1 MGGKQSKH
9 VFTNDL
15 QLPPEEK
22 DDTKCC
28 LFCPIPKA
36 IGGSSSPDT
45 TTVTPSRNSSKNNLS
60 RPNSNTTL
68 YKDEFGTPLPDTPI
82 FARRLRDAA
91 FDDQDNEEKKTG
103 GGGSFGRATGGSYVE
118 GVSSS
123 RYGGLEKEAS
133 TMFMNEKLNGEQ
145 KHSSTNR
152 GGKLPTA
159 EIYEGPVSYSSFH
172 LYSQH
177 YNLSFTLNILCV
189 FVYSSFFRMPNQN
202 YIKSMNSVK
211 YWE

>member
-9 VFTNDL
+9 AFTNDL
-15 QLPPEEK
+15 QQPQAPE

-36 IGGSSSPDT
+36 SSSSSPDT
-45 TTVTPSRNSSKNNLS
+45 TTVTPSRNNSKNNLS
-60 RPNSNTTL
+60 RPNSNTAL

-91 FDDQDNEEKKTG
+91 FDDQDNNDEKKT

-123 RYGGLEKEAS
+123 RYGGLEKETSA
-133 TMFMNEKLNGEQ
+133 MFMNESLVKGQ
-145 KHSSTNR
+145 KHSSTN
-152 GGKLPTA
+152 GGGKKLPTA
-159 EIYEGPVSYSSFH
+159 EIYEGPVSLYDLCSISSAVNLKIYVS
-172 LYSQH
+172 LY
-177 YNLSFTLNILCV
+177 LLFL
-189 FVYSSFFRMPNQN
+189 
-202 YIKSMNSVK
+202 
-211 YWE
+211 

>member
-9 VFTNDL
+9 NAFTNDL
-15 QLPPEEK
+15 QLQPPPEDK

-36 IGGSSSPDT
+36 SPSSPDT
-45 TTVTPSRNSSKNNLS
+45 TITPSRNSSKNNLS
-60 RPNSNTTL
+60 RPNSNTAL

-82 FARRLRDAA
+82 FARRIRDAA

-123 RYGGLEKEAS
+123 RYGGLEKETS
-133 TMFMNEKLNGEQ
+133 TMFMNEKLGNGQ
-145 KHSSTNR
+145 KHTSSGG
-152 GGKLPTA
+152 GGKNLPTA
-159 EIYEGPVSYSSFH
+159 EIYEGPVSLLLLWLAVYI
-172 LYSQH
+172 LE
-177 YNLSFTLNILCV
+177 LSIFSLPLTF
-189 FVYSSFFRMPNQN
+189 FVYSSFFRMQR
-202 YIKSMNSVK
+202 
-211 YWE
+211 

>member
-9 VFTNDL
+9 AFTNDL
-15 QLPPEEK
+15 QIPTPEE
-22 DDTKCC
+22 DTKCC

-36 IGGSSSPDT
+36 SSSPDT
-45 TTVTPSRNSSKNNLS
+45 TTATPSRNSSKNNLS
-60 RPNSNTTL
+60 RPNSGSAL

-123 RYGGLEKEAS
+123 RYGGLEKETS
-133 TMFMNEKLNGEQ
+133 TMFMNEKIVNHNRTNG
-145 KHSSTNR
+145 
-152 GGKLPTA
+152 GGVKLPTA
-159 EIYEGPVSYSSFH
+159 EIYEGPVS
-172 LYSQH
+172 
-177 YNLSFTLNILCV
+177 LCL
-189 FVYSSFFRMPNQN
+189 
-202 YIKSMNSVK
+202 
-211 YWE
+211 

>member
-36 IGGSSSPDT
+36 SSSSSPDT
-45 TTVTPSRNSSKNNLS
+45 TTLTPSRNSSKNNLS
-60 RPNSNTTL
+60 RPNSNTAL

-91 FDDQDNEEKKTG
+91 FDDQDNDDEEGEKTHH
-103 GGGSFGRATGGSYVE
+103 RATGGSYIE

-123 RYGGLEKEAS
+123 RYGGLEKETAA
-133 TMFMNEKLNGEQ
+133 MFEHENVSNGGRQ
-145 KHSSTNR
+145 IHNK
-152 GGKLPTA
+152 KLPTA
-159 EIYEGPVSYSSFH
+159 GIYEGPVSACTIFLVLDGIFKFISCVTF
-172 LYSQH
+172 
-177 YNLSFTLNILCV
+177 YNLYTIVANMPISLMIYIQYSPRRKNI
-189 FVYSSFFRMPNQN
+189 QN
-202 YIKSMNSVK
+202 I
-211 YWE
+211 

>member
-9 VFTNDL
+9 NAFTNDL
-15 QLPPEEK
+15 QLQPPEDK

-36 IGGSSSPDT
+36 SSSSSPDT
-45 TTVTPSRNSSKNNLS
+45 TLTPSRNSSKNNLS
-60 RPNSNTTL
+60 RPNSNTAL

-91 FDDQDNEEKKTG
+91 FDDQDNDEKEKTHH
-103 GGGSFGRATGGSYVE
+103 RVTGGSYIE

-123 RYGGLEKEAS
+123 RYGGLEKETSA
-133 TMFMNEKLNGEQ
+133 MFMNEKLNGGQ

-172 LYSQH
+172 LYPQH
-177 YNLSFTLNILCV
+177 YNLSFTSNILCV
-189 FVYSSFFRMPNQN
+189 FVKLLFL
-202 YIKSMNSVK
+202 
-211 YWE
+211 

>member
-9 VFTNDL
+9 AFTNDL
-15 QLPPEEK
+15 QQPSPPE

-36 IGGSSSPDT
+36 SSSSSPADT
-45 TTVTPSRNSSKNNLS
+45 TTLTPSRNSSKNNLS
-60 RPNSNTTL
+60 RPNSNTAL

-91 FDDQDNEEKKTG
+91 FDDQDDEEKKT

-123 RYGGLEKEAS
+123 RYGGLEKETSA
-133 TMFMNEKLNGEQ
+133 MFMNEKIVNQSRTNG
-145 KHSSTNR
+145 
-152 GGKLPTA
+152 GGMKLPTA
-159 EIYEGPVSYSSFH
+159 EIYEGPVSYYCVCGWLHMYFVIYH
-172 LYSQH
+172 LPSQH
-177 YNLSFTLNILCV
+177 
-189 FVYSSFFRMPNQN
+189 
-202 YIKSMNSVK
+202 
-211 YWE
+211 